1 VLHVMGHL
9 AGNPDGTSGLM
20 AGSLAA
26 GTRDLGALDQVFA
39 QRAF

>member
-1 VLHVMGHL
+1 MGHL
-9 AGNPDGTSGLM
+9 AGNPDGSSGLI
-20 AGSLAA
+20 ADSLAT